1 MSSTLVLGGKRV
13 FCSVL
18 EGRLKPPAFQFQL
31 FPALKVPGYFRGV
44 PLGRKNW
51 LISISGNDSNT
62 DDDNRD
68 HFYNGM

>member
-1 MSSTLVLGGKRV
+1 MIIVNVIPGT
-13 FCSVL
+13 
-18 EGRLKPPAFQFQL
+18 E
-31 FPALKVPGYFRGV
+31 VPGYFHGV